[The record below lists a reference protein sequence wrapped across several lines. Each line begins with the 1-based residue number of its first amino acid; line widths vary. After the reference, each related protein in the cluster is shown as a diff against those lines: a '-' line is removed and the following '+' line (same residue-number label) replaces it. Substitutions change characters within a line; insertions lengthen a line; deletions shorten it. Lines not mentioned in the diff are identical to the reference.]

1 MTGIDA
7 RAARRATRED
17 RRVVLHAHRAGYLAL
32 RGITRLGRVVRVP
45 GLGVVVSDAARM
57 RQILL
62 DPVTYSKVG
71 PGGSDRLW
79 TPIIGPR
86 GLLNMDGEEHAHLRR
101 KLTPLFSQRFLRSIV
116 DEVLTPEMDRFEDAV
131 GRREDVDVVAVIERA
146 AALIICRL
154 TGYPE
159 DDAAAQLARA
169 REILG
174 FVTLTTK
181 EFSDAQLAVVHEK
194 LAVLNASTRAAYRA
208 AAPGTVPALMR
219 AEGITEEDTVSVV
232 TAMIVAGTETIVS
245 FVPRFTN
252 LVIESGHLD
261 HLARHPEDVPAAVAE
276 AMRVTVPSPV
286 MIRSVLR
293 DHRVDGIRVR
303 AGERI
308 ILANIF
314 ACARAGDFDP
324 SRPVPKEMRQLW
336 FGAGAHF
343 CIGMP
348 LATLEAEV
356 FAAALARA
364 AAAAGPLRVRS
375 RVRKQRTMAAS
386 YSRLVVRAERTP

>member
-131 GRREDVDVVAVIERA
+131 SRGEDVDVVTVIERA

-181 EFSDAQLAVVHEK
+181 EFSGVQLAVIHEK
-194 LAVLNASTRAAYRA
+194 LAVLNRSTRRAYRDA
-208 AAPGTVPALMR
+208 DTGTVPALMR
-219 AEGITEEDTVSVV
+219 AEGISEEDTVSVV

-252 LVIESGHLD
+252 LVIESGYLD
-261 HLARHPEDVPAAVAE
+261 HLTEHPEDVPTAVAE

-293 DHRVDGIRVR
+293 DHRIDGVRVR

-308 ILANIF
+308 VLANVF

-324 SRPVPKEMRQLW
+324 FRPVPKEMRQLW

-356 FAAALARA
+356 FAAALARTA
-364 AAAAGPLRVRS
+364 ASGPLRIRT

-386 YSRLVVRAERTP
+386 YSRLVIRAEGAT

>member
-1 MTGIDA
+1 MTAVDA

-45 GLGVVVSDAARM
+45 GVGVVVSDAARM

-62 DPVTYSKVG
+62 DPTTYSKVG
-71 PGGSDRLW
+71 PGGSDQLW

-116 DEVLTPEMDRFEDAV
+116 DEVLTPEMARFEAALA
-131 GRREDVDVVAVIERA
+131 RHEDVDVVAVIERA
-146 AALIICRL
+146 AARIICRL

-159 DDAAAQLARA
+159 ADAAAQLARA

-181 EFSDAQLAVVHEK
+181 QFSDAQLAVVHDK
-194 LAVLNASTRAAYRA
+194 LAVLNESTRAAYRS

-219 AEGITEEDTVSVV
+219 AEGITEDDTVSVV

-245 FVPRFTN
+245 FAPRFTN
-252 LVIESGHLD
+252 LVVESGHLA
-261 HLARHPEDVPAAVAE
+261 HLAEHPEDVPTAVAE

-293 DHRVDGIRVR
+293 DHRVDGVRVR
-303 AGERI
+303 AGERMV
-308 ILANIF
+308 LANIF

-324 SRPVPKEMRQLW
+324 FRPVPKEMRQLW

-364 AAAAGPLRVRS
+364 AAAGPIRVVT

-386 YSRLVVRAERTP
+386 YRRLVIRSEAAAR

>member
-131 GRREDVDVVAVIERA
+131 SRGEDVDVVTVIERA

-181 EFSDAQLAVVHEK
+181 EFSGVQLAVIHEK
-194 LAVLNASTRAAYRA
+194 LAVLNRSTRRAYRDA
-208 AAPGTVPALMR
+208 DTGTVPALMR
-219 AEGITEEDTVSVV
+219 AEGISEEDTVSVV

-252 LVIESGHLD
+252 LVIESGYLD
-261 HLARHPEDVPAAVAE
+261 HLTEHPEDVPTAVAE

-293 DHRVDGIRVR
+293 DHRIDGVRVR

-308 ILANIF
+308 VLANVF

-324 SRPVPKEMRQLW
+324 FRTVPKEMRQLW

-364 AAAAGPLRVRS
+364 AASGPLRIRA

-386 YSRLVVRAERTP
+386 YSRLVIRAEGAT